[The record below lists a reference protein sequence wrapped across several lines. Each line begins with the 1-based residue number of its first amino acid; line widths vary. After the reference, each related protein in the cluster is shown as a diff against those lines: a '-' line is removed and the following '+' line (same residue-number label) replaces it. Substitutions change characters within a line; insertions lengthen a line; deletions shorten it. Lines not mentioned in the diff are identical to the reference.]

1 MSNPNVKA
9 IPDGM
14 HTITPHRVCAGAAAA
29 TIKMPA
35 ADTFWGDRYGV
46 IEDPFGHSWSVAKH
60 IRDVTPEE
68 MQQAMKQMC
77 A

>member
-9 IPDGM
+9 IPNGM

-35 ADTFWGDRYGV
+35 ADTFLGDRHRV

-60 IRDVTPEE
+60 IRDDTPEK
-68 MQQAMKQMC
+68 MQQAMQQMG